1 MCLLRPALSLSYF
14 SIKKMM
20 LSFQLGGIL
29 IVPDRK
35 LADHIKSER
44 KREKEK
50 ESVCTFTVYMCLLSG
65 AEKEM
70 TSSQQRINTFW
81 W

>member
-1 MCLLRPALSLSYF
+1 MFQTDSGLITLR
-14 SIKKMM
+14 
-20 LSFQLGGIL
+20 
-29 IVPDRK
+29 VR
-35 LADHIKSER
+35 ER
-44 KREKEK
+44 EREKEK